1 MRKQL
6 DEIKQ
11 LGKCIAVNLH
21 RDVFSVKHDAVLI
34 VIYVRR
40 VLKSP
45 FLSLDRDRDDAVIL
59 PCGMVHA
66 SCIALVLHAELA
78 FRVRG

>member
-1 MRKQL
+1 MRKQFN
-6 DEIKQ
+6 EIKQ
-11 LGKCIAVNLH
+11 LGKCTAVYLH
-21 RDVFSVKHDAVLI
+21 RNMLSVKYDTVLI
-34 VIYVRR
+34 VIYIRR

-45 FLSLDRDRDDAVIL
+45 FLSLDRNRDDAVIL